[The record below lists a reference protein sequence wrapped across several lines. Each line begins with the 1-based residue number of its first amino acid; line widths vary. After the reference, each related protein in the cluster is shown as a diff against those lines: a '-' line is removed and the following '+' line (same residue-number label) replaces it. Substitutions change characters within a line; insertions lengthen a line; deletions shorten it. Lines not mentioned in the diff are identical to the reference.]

1 MTMNFRC
8 RCFLFFI
15 SAFVIS
21 VNGFSQVRWL
31 NVDSLFGDL
40 PGSVHVFKTL
50 DSLDGKPNIAY
61 YVVADLKDKDLD
73 FDTDTTLNRRLKPSE
88 YFEKN
93 KKPLIVVNTTF
104 FSFATNQN
112 LNVVIQDGRMVGYNI
127 HTLPGRGKDTFTYRH
142 PLSSAIAIS
151 RKRKADVAWVYSDS
165 SRKHALAVQKTI
177 PVIRDS
183 LSIFSINTIKGKG
196 NKFEKWKM
204 QTAVGGGPVLVQ
216 NGVIN
221 ITNNEEWR
229 FPNKAIDDKHPRTA
243 MGYTQDSK
251 LIIMVV
257 EGRNPGKAEGVSLR
271 QLAALLKDIGCYEA
285 LNLDGGGSSCMLVN
299 GKETIKVSDAGQRP
313 VPAVFI
319 IRSK

>member
-15 SAFVIS
+15 SALVIS

-104 FSFATNQN
+104 FS
-112 LNVVIQDGRMVGYNI
+112 
-127 HTLPGRGKDTFTYRH
+127 LPR
-142 PLSSAIAIS
+142 
-151 RKRKADVAWVYSDS
+151 
-165 SRKHALAVQKTI
+165 
-177 PVIRDS
+177 
-183 LSIFSINTIKGKG
+183 
-196 NKFEKWKM
+196 
-204 QTAVGGGPVLVQ
+204 
-216 NGVIN
+216 
-221 ITNNEEWR
+221 
-229 FPNKAIDDKHPRTA
+229 
-243 MGYTQDSK
+243 
-251 LIIMVV
+251 
-257 EGRNPGKAEGVSLR
+257 PGKV
-271 QLAALLKDIGCYEA
+271 
-285 LNLDGGGSSCMLVN
+285 
-299 GKETIKVSDAGQRP
+299 
-313 VPAVFI
+313 
-319 IRSK
+319 